1 MVQKHGNKLQL
12 LEENFRTFINRCLRK
27 ILNIH
32 WSEKIRTEELLELA
46 GEEPV
51 ETQIKLKQR

>member
-1 MVQKHGNKLQL
+1 M
-12 LEENFRTFINRCLRK
+12 CLRK

-32 WSEKIRTEELLELA
+32 WLEKIRTEELLELT

-51 ETQIKLKQR
+51 ETQIKRRK